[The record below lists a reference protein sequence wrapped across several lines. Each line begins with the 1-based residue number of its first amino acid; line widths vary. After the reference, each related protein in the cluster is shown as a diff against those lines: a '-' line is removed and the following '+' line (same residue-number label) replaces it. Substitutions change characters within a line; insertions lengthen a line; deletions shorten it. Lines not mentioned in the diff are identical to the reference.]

1 MISAWGKCWLI
12 NFKVPINAIL
22 VKPGDAFRRETK
34 KQYYLDP
41 GNPDDY
47 TRLVQTLFAA
57 QPAYQGV
64 LHLWSLDTAPSANF
78 TADGDEQAQRR
89 GVQSALLLAQ
99 ALVRIK
105 GDKPHLWLASQGA
118 QPVESIPNP
127 AQAPLWGLGRVF
139 ALEHPEVWGGMI
151 DLDPSATP
159 TQNVEYLLREIQQPD
174 GEDQIAWR
182 CDKRFV
188 PRLMRAHLPDGAPV
202 KIVAE
207 GVYLVTGGLGGLG
220 IEIARW
226 LAEQGARHLVLTSRS
241 GLPPRDQWDATYE
254 DAEVRR
260 RVTAVRAIES
270 LGVAVDVAVTDVA
283 DRAQMADLF
292 ARFGHAMPPLRG
304 VVHAAVAMSAWPIAT
319 MPVEALMEMLRPKIR
334 GTRLLHEMTQNMPL
348 DFFVMFS
355 STTSVWGAGE
365 LAHYA
370 AANQFMDALAYDRQA
385 HGLPALSINWG
396 IWDVMRLA
404 STADQELMAQFG
416 LRRMPTSQ
424 ALAVLGNLLCTP
436 GLAQLVVADV
446 EWRKL
451 KTVYE
456 AKRPKPF
463 LAQVRDPK
471 PLANPKPAGAPTLVQ
486 QVAGRNA
493 RERRQIVVAQVKNAV
508 GPGVGYHCA
517 PPDEYAARIV

>member
-1 MISAWGKCWLI
+1 
-12 NFKVPINAIL
+12 
-22 VKPGDAFRRETK
+22 
-34 KQYYLDP
+34 
-41 GNPDDY
+41 
-47 TRLVQTLFAA
+47 
-57 QPAYQGV
+57 
-64 LHLWSLDTAPSANF
+64 
-78 TADGDEQAQRR
+78 
-89 GVQSALLLAQ
+89 
-99 ALVRIK
+99 
-105 GDKPHLWLASQGA
+105 
-118 QPVESIPNP
+118 
-127 AQAPLWGLGRVF
+127 
-139 ALEHPEVWGGMI
+139 MI

-182 CDKRFV
+182 RDKRFV
-188 PRLMRAHLPDGAPV
+188 PRLLRAHLPDGAPV

-207 GVYLVTGGLGGLG
+207 AVYLVTGGLGGLG
-220 IEIARW
+220 IEIAGW

-241 GLPPRDQWDATYE
+241 GLPSRDQWDATCE
-254 DAEVRR
+254 DSEVRR
-260 RVTAVRAIES
+260 RVTAVQAIES
-270 LGVAVDVAVTDVA
+270 LGVTVDVTATDVA
-283 DRAQMADLF
+283 DRAQMANLF

-355 STTSVWGAGE
+355 STTTVWGARE

-385 HGLPALSINWG
+385 HGLPAISINWG

-416 LRRMPTSQ
+416 LRRMPTHQ

-436 GLAQLVVADV
+436 GPAQLVVADV
-446 EWRKL
+446 EWHKL
-451 KTVYE
+451 KMVYE
-456 AKRPKPF
+456 AKRRKPF
-463 LAQVRDPK
+463 LTQVNDPK
-471 PLANPKPAGAPTLVQ
+471 PLANPKPTGAPILVQ

-508 GPGVGYHCA
+508 ARVLGITVPRLTNTQQGLFDMGMDSLMSVELKSHLETAVGQTLPSTLTFNYPTIDDLAEYLDTEIIA
-517 PPDEYAARIV
+517 PSPSAQDESRSEISKSEPETSKAVDTDDLGEDDLAALLMEKLKQLN